1 MAVKIYLSQNNNT
14 YSSAYGKYY
23 AYADNETPITL
34 EGLADHMAH
43 HNTPFSKGTI
53 VGILKDMVSCIRE
66 LNLNGQPVK
75 IDGLAIFSTHVEN
88 HNGWK
93 KLEDVNLTIGSTDE
107 QGKPVG
113 IQALRLCAQATGEFT
128 KAELTKY
135 GTVLLNREWR
145 KKVQEAKKAAWA
157 KKNGDVWGKKNHRPK
172 KVQWYNKN
180 RYVGYGRLIRRLTAG
195 MSDAELQRIR
205 GILQRAKAD
214 FAANS

>member
-1 MAVKIYLSQNNNT
+1 MAVKVYLSQNNNS
-14 YSSAYGKYY
+14 YSQAYGKYY
-23 AYADNETPITL
+23 AFADNEKPITL

-75 IDGLAIFSTHVEN
+75 IDGLAIFSTHIEN
-88 HNGWK
+88 QNGWPT
-93 KLEDVNLTIGSTDE
+93 LADVNLTIGAKDG
-107 QGKPVG
+107 QGKPMG

-145 KKVQEAKKAAWA
+145 AKVHEAKKAAGQSDDDDPGT
-157 KKNGDVWGKKNHRPK
+157 GD
-172 KVQWYNKN
+172 
-180 RYVGYGRLIRRLTAG
+180 
-195 MSDAELQRIR
+195 
-205 GILQRAKAD
+205 
-214 FAANS
+214 